1 LGFLTHLKAVTMSMF
16 NWFFRKQP
24 SQVQAPA
31 ESSGLGH
38 TDATVPFRHSDKG
51 SAKMPA
57 APKPGSAANRR
68 GERLERREL
77 LYTVVRESMTTAG
90 VLSSGYK
97 FKVLSLDSRGVQYL
111 IMMDLASDYAAE
123 SARLAEM
130 ENLIAHNAKSRYGI
144 LVTSVYWRVN
154 EQVTAGLSRGSAP
167 SSAPAPLSAAAAAPV
182 KTAASPLY
190 EPLEADEVAAFKKAL
205 ASAASPQTKSAPG
218 EIVHS
223 GRRNPA
229 PLPDFQTTEID
240 DRGSPLSGTQYGEL
254 R

>member
-1 LGFLTHLKAVTMSMF
+1 MGFLTHLKAVTMSMF
-16 NWFFRKQP
+16 NWFFRKHP
-24 SQVQAPA
+24 PQVQATA

-38 TDATVPFRHSDKG
+38 TDATLPFRHSDKG
-51 SAKMPA
+51 SARMPVP
-57 APKPGSAANRR
+57 PKPGSAANRR

-77 LYTVVRESMTTAG
+77 LYTVVRESMTSAG

-130 ENLIAHNAKSRYGI
+130 ENLIAHNAKSRFGI

-154 EQVTAGLSRGSAP
+154 EQVTAGLSRSGAP
-167 SSAPAPLSAAAAAPV
+167 NSAPAPLGVAAAAPV
-182 KTAASPLY
+182 KTATPPFY

-205 ASAASPQTKSAPG
+205 ASAAAPQAKSVTG

-223 GRRNPA
+223 KRRNPA